1 MGSKKKVVL
10 GSVEIGGGAPV
21 VIQSM
26 TISHTYDVEKTV
38 SEIRGLEEVGC
49 EVIRV
54 SVPDKRSLAA
64 IPSILKQMSVPLIAD
79 IHFDHRLA
87 VGAIE
92 AGVQGVRINPGNIGS
107 KERIRAVIRAAK
119 KRNTAIR
126 IGVNSGSLERDLLR
140 KYGYPSTDALVE
152 SAIRHIEFFEKEKYT
167 HFKISLK
174 SSNVRTTIE
183 GYRKLARVVDYPL
196 HLGVTEAGPAFSGS
210 IKSAIA
216 LGALLSDGI
225 GDTIRVSLTA
235 DSREEIKTAR
245 EILKA
250 LELRNFGPQ
259 VIACPSCARAE
270 IDVVELA
277 NRVEKA
283 VSHLKKPLKIAVMGC
298 AVNGPGEAR
307 DAHVGIAGGK
317 KEGLLY
323 LDGKT
328 VKKVPEGDLFQTLIT
343 KVQEMESNFK

>member
-1 MGSKKKVVL
+1 MGSKRKIVL
-10 GSVEIGGGAPV
+10 GNVEIGGGAPV

-26 TISHTYDVEKTV
+26 AISPTYDVEKTV

-49 EVIRV
+49 EVARV
-54 SVPDKRSLAA
+54 SVPDKRSLDAL
-64 IPSILKQMSVPLIAD
+64 PTILKQISMPLIAD
-79 IHFDHRLA
+79 IHFDHRMAL
-87 VGAIE
+87 GSIE

-107 KERIRAVIRAAK
+107 KDRLRAVIRAAK
-119 KRNTAIR
+119 KRNTVVR

-140 KYGYPSTDALVE
+140 KYGYPSTEALVE
-152 SAIRHIEFFEKEKYT
+152 SAIRHVEFFEKEKYT
-167 HFKISLK
+167 NFKISLK
-174 SSNVRTTIE
+174 SSDVRTTIE
-183 GYRKLARVVDYPL
+183 GYRKLSSAVDYPL
-196 HLGVTEAGPAFSGS
+196 HLGVTEAGPVFSGS

-216 LGALLSDGI
+216 LGALLADGI

-245 EILKA
+245 EILKV
-250 LELRNFGPQ
+250 LDLRNFGPQ

-270 IDVVELA
+270 IDVVLLA

-283 VSHLKKPLKIAVMGC
+283 VSHFKKPLKIAVMGC

-328 VKKVPEGDLFQTLIT
+328 VKKVPEGDLFQTLMD
-343 KVQEMESNFK
+343 KVQEMESGE

>member
-1 MGSKKKVVL
+1 MASQRKIVL
-10 GSVEIGGGAPV
+10 GNVEIGGGAPV

-26 TISHTYDVEKTV
+26 TISPTYDVKKTV

-49 EVIRV
+49 EVVRV
-54 SVPDKRSLAA
+54 SVPDKRSLEA
-64 IPSILKQMSVPLIAD
+64 IPAILKQISVPLIAD

-87 VGAIE
+87 LGSVE

-107 KERIRAVIRAAK
+107 KERVRAVIRAAR
-119 KRNTAIR
+119 KRNTVIR
-126 IGVNSGSLERDLLR
+126 IGVNSGSLERDLLK

-152 SAIRHIEFFEKEKYT
+152 SAIRHVDFFEKEKYT
-167 HFKISLK
+167 NFKISLK
-174 SSNVRTTIE
+174 SSDVRTTIE
-183 GYRKLARVVDYPL
+183 GYRKLAKAVDYPL

-210 IKSAIA
+210 VKSAIA
-216 LGALLSDGI
+216 LGALLADGI

-250 LELRNFGPQ
+250 LGLRNFGPQ

-277 NRVEKA
+277 NRVERA
-283 VSHLKKPLKIAVMGC
+283 VSNFKKPLKIAVMGC

-328 VKKVPEGDLFQTLIT
+328 VKKVPEADLFQTLMD
-343 KVQEMESNFK
+343 KVQEMEKRTP